1 MSEAPSIKV
10 TQLTKV
16 FGKRTVVDN
25 LDLEVRPGELYALLG
40 DNGAGKTTTINMLTT
55 LLKPTSGKFYIS
67 GFDGVAEPE
76 KAKSKFAVV
85 SQEVALYQE
94 LTAFENL
101 LFVSRLYGLPKEGAV
116 ERIEQHLNQ
125 WDLLSR
131 RNDYV
136 GDFSGGWNHANGKYR
151 INFTNYTI

>member
-76 KAKSKFAVV
+76 KAK
-85 SQEVALYQE
+85 
-94 LTAFENL
+94 
-101 LFVSRLYGLPKEGAV
+101 
-116 ERIEQHLNQ
+116 
-125 WDLLSR
+125 
-131 RNDYV
+131 
-136 GDFSGGWNHANGKYR
+136 
-151 INFTNYTI
+151 